1 MIEPFLE
8 WFDENQIKQSIKV
21 IDKIF
26 IGRTCKGID
35 RNKCVIVSHFDVSR
49 DHAEISLI
57 NYKLFLIDRSKN
69 GTWVNEVR
77 VKPGNAI
84 NLKHGDKIYIGNI
97 SFTVTYADDFVR
109 EKNSYLSN
117 TYTSP
122 PTIIKREKKITT
134 HLVAD
139 IRGFTRMAQ
148 KLPVEELY
156 DFIQEIFDRLS
167 AIVNDHKGTIKDYS
181 GDAIFAFWEHGSDY
195 SKEIAMLACQTAIKQ
210 MKEIKQLESKL
221 PEADG
226 VPKKL
231 QLGWGISTGQSIM
244 SHYGSI
250 TSDIALMG
258 DKVNFAFRLSS
269 LANKD
274 FRKDIL
280 LCTDTA
286 CLVRDKL
293 AIEELGL
300 VTIHGY
306 SNQELVYAIEKDV
319 YRTV

>member
-8 WFDENQIKQSIKV
+8 WFDESQIKQTIKV

-35 RNKCVIVSHFDVSR
+35 RNKCVIVSHSDVSR
-49 DHAEISLI
+49 DHAEVGLI
-57 NYKLFLIDRSKN
+57 NYKLYLIDRSKN
-69 GTWVNEVR
+69 GTWINEVR

-84 NLKHGDKIYIGNI
+84 NLRHGDKIFIGNVL
-97 SFTVTYADDFVR
+97 FTVTYVDDLVR

-139 IRGFTRMAQ
+139 VRGFTRMAQ

-156 DFIQEIFDRLS
+156 DFIQEILDRLS
-167 AIVNDHKGTIKDYS
+167 AIVNDHKGTVKDYS

-195 SKEIAMLACQTAIKQ
+195 CKEIAMLACQAAIKQ
-210 MKEIKQLESKL
+210 MQEIKQLENKL

-226 VPKKL
+226 APQKL

-258 DKVNFAFRLSS
+258 DKVNFAFRLSG

-274 FRKDIL
+274 FPKDIL
-280 LCTDTA
+280 LCADTA
-286 CLVRDKL
+286 RLVKDIL
-293 AIEELGL
+293 SIEELGL
-300 VTIHGY
+300 ATIYGY
-306 SNQELVYAIEKDV
+306 SNQELVYAVKKDAYMKV
-319 YRTV
+319 